1 MRVMDL
7 LYRHFLDGL
16 TKAVGSRNGSER
28 RIGAEL
34 KFPLVTQTG
43 EAAPFA
49 VVRVLWAYLE
59 ACGWGPVTDSLT
71 GKVVGARQPG
81 EQNDTV
87 ASCETGYCKVE
98 FALAHVG
105 NLFDLEAAIDSLR
118 RELRPFAESHRVH
131 FLGFGIQPVT
141 PPSQRLLMKQG
152 RTSVWDTFF
161 PSNRCIAA
169 QDGDDVHLF
178 TINAATH
185 VHVSV
190 SEEDAIDAVN
200 VLNGFAGA
208 QIALTANSNIWR
220 GRPDPDYMCVAEKF
234 WDWWMPEKDRVGV
247 PPRPFH
253 DLRDYVDTIAFFR
266 PVYVKRAGKPIV
278 LTQYETFAAYYKSG
292 RAVGLDP
299 EGREVSVVPEKGDI
313 DLHNTCYWW
322 NARLSSHYT
331 VENRVNDQQPPEDLL
346 CVPALTLGLITS
358 LPEAVETLA
367 SYDWEDLR
375 AAREAA
381 CSSGLEGRVGGLQL
395 SEMAEEMLALAE
407 QGLRSRG
414 LGEQQFL
421 VPLWQRLGARRC
433 PADEAALLF
442 ETGGIDALLRARTLT
457 TNTHK
462 GDLH

>member
-1 MRVMDL
+1 MNL
-7 LYRHFLDGL
+7 LYRHFLDRFR
-16 TKAVGSRNGSER
+16 KADASRVGSQH

-34 KFPLVTQTG
+34 KFPLVTG
-43 EAAPFA
+43 KGSAAP
-49 VVRVLWAYLE
+49 LE
-59 ACGWGPVTDSLT
+59 AVSALWQYLCQRGWDPVTDALT
-71 GKVVGARQPG
+71 GKVVGTKRRG
-81 EQNDTV
+81 GQNDTV

-98 FALAHVG
+98 FSLAHTS
-105 NLFDLEAAIDSLR
+105 NLFEVEAAIDELR
-118 RELRPFAESHRVH
+118 RELQPFTRAQHVH

-190 SEEDAIDAVN
+190 SEENAVDAVN

-220 GRPDPDYMCVAEKF
+220 GRLDPDYKCVAEKF

-253 DLRDYVDTIAFFR
+253 GLRDYVNTIASFR

-278 LTQYETFAAYYKSG
+278 LTQYETFADYYKSG
-292 RAVGLDP
+292 RAVGVDP

-322 NARLSSHYT
+322 NARLSGHYT
-331 VENRVNDQQPPEDLL
+331 VENRVNDQQPREDLI

-358 LPEAVETLA
+358 LPEAVEMLA

-381 CSSGLEGRVGGLQL
+381 CSSGLEGRVGELEL
-395 SEMAEEMLALAE
+395 SEMAEKMLALAE

-433 PADEAALLF
+433 PADEAASLF
-442 ETGGIDALLRARTLT
+442 ETGGVGALLSGRTLT
-457 TNTHK
+457 TNTRK

>member
-1 MRVMDL
+1 MKL
-7 LYRHFLDGL
+7 LYEHFLDGFRG
-16 TKAVGSRNGSER
+16 AVAARDGSER

-34 KFPLVTQTG
+34 KFPLVTG
-43 EAAPFA
+43 EGSAAP
-49 VVRVLWAYLE
+49 LE
-59 ACGWGPVTDSLT
+59 AVSALWQYLCQWGWKPVTDTVT
-71 GKVVGARQPG
+71 GKVVGARRPG
-81 EQNDTV
+81 EQNDTI

-98 FALAHVG
+98 FPLAHVG
-105 NLFDLEAAIDSLR
+105 NLFDLQVAIDGLR
-118 RELRPFAESHRVH
+118 RELRPFAESHHVH

-161 PSNRCIAA
+161 PSNRYIAA
-169 QDGDDVHLF
+169 EDGDDVHLF

-220 GRPDPDYMCVAEKF
+220 GRPDPDYKCVAEKF

-247 PPRPFH
+247 PTRPFG
-253 DLRDYVDTIAFFR
+253 DLKDYVDIIASFR
-266 PVYVKRAGKPIV
+266 PVYVKRAGKPLV
-278 LTQYETFAAYYKSG
+278 LTQYETFADYYKSG

-322 NARLSSHYT
+322 NARLSGHYT

-358 LPEAVETLA
+358 LPEAREALA

-381 CSSGLEGRVGGLQL
+381 CSSALEGRVGELELNG
-395 SEMAEEMLALAE
+395 MADEMLALAE
-407 QGLRSRG
+407 RGLRSRG

-433 PADEAALLF
+433 PADEAASLF
-442 ETGGIDALLRARTLT
+442 ETGGVDALVRARTLT
-457 TNTHK
+457 GNPRK